1 MCFINKFVIS
11 IKSVCLSLEF
21 VSCEQDKNQG
31 GREPPGSGL
40 PLALVFPGDGE
51 EGDED
56 VGWWHP
62 LPPVFGV
69 RELLTQPALKS

>member
-1 MCFINKFVIS
+1 MFVS
-11 IKSVCLSLEF
+11 HLNLSL
-21 VSCEQDKNQG
+21 VSKTRTKAGE
-31 GREPPGSGL
+31 REPPGSGL